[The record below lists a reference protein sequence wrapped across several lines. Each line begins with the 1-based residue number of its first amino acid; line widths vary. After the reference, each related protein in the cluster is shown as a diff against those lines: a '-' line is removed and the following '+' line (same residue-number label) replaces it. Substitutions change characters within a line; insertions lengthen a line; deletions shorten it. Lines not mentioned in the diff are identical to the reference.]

1 MNSSTVLEYGK
12 ELCVEKALLKIVAG
26 VGGDQDFQLYFDYFK
41 KFKLSH
47 AKVNLLGVESHNS
60 GEFKARRI
68 FYHAK
73 KDERPP
79 AFFDASN
86 WSVSNYS
93 FLKLQH
99 KLKFFCV
106 NLRILSNF

>member
-1 MNSSTVLEYGK
+1 MNSPTVLEYGK
-12 ELCVEKALLKIVAG
+12 ELCVEKALLQIVAG
-26 VGGDQDFQLYFDYFK
+26 VGGDQDFQLYFDYLK

-106 NLRILSNF
+106 NLRKLSNF

>member
-1 MNSSTVLEYGK
+1 MNSPTVLEYGK
-12 ELCVEKALLKIVAG
+12 ELCVEKALLQIVAG
-26 VGGDQDFQLYFDYFK
+26 VRGDQDFQLYFDYFK

-73 KDERPP
+73 KNERPP